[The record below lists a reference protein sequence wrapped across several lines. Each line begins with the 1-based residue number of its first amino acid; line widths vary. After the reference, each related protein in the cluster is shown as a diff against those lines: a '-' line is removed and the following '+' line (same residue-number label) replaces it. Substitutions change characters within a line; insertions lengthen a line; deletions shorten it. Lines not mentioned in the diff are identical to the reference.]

1 MLNPERVSDV
11 FGPDVES
18 TPIAHNALHRE
29 APDVY
34 GEMSSPTPPALTCLG
49 RENWWKERV
58 TEGRQGC

>member
-49 RENWWKERV
+49 GENW
-58 TEGRQGC
+58 